1 MSTQYQVMD
10 GNTAAAYTS
19 YAFTEVS
26 AMFPITPSSV
36 MAELTDEWA
45 TQGKKNIFG
54 TTVDIIQLQSEGG
67 AAGAVH
73 GSLSAGALT
82 TTYTASQG
90 LLLMIPNIYKVAGE
104 LKPGVFHVS
113 ARTVSAHALSI
124 FGDHSDVM
132 ACRQTG
138 AAMMAS
144 ANPQEVMDLGAI
156 SHLSAIKGSMAFI
169 HFFDGFR
176 TSHEMQ
182 KIAVTDYDEMAKLVD
197 YEALEKFRK
206 GSLNPERPLTRG
218 TTQNPDIFFQQKEAS
233 NRYFDELPGIVSD
246 YMKKFGDVTGRY
258 YDLFDYYGAED
269 AEYLIVIM
277 GSGADTVKE
286 TVDYMTA
293 QGLKVGMINVHLY
306 RPFSLEHFL
315 DKVPATVKR
324 IAAMDRCKEAGSVGE
339 PLYKDICNVYYEK
352 GIPMEIVGGRYGVGQ
367 KDTTPAQF
375 VAVYE
380 NLMSDE
386 PKNDFTIGIEDDLTF
401 KSLPMK
407 EEISTS
413 SPGTIECKLWGIGSD
428 GTIGAGKNTTKIV
441 GKHTDKYVQAFFV
454 YDSKKSGGMTQTHLR
469 FSDDPIRS
477 PYLVTKAD
485 YVACS
490 VPAYLNIYDMTKHLK
505 DGGIFL
511 LNCMWKGEELEANLP
526 AAMKRDIASRGIK
539 LYVIDAIHAA
549 LDIGLGNRT
558 NTILQSSFFYLTGVM
573 PAEEAMEYMKD
584 AIRTTY
590 IKKGEDVIAKNI
602 SAIERGITDLVKVDV
617 PESWKDCPV
626 EEKEIDAPDYIK
638 NVVMPMNAQE
648 GDSLPV
654 SAFKDMADGSFP
666 NGSTEY
672 EKRGTAVTVP
682 CWEIDECIQ
691 CNRCAYVCPHAAIRP
706 FLLDEKE
713 MAEVPEG
720 FETVQAKGPGLEKYQ
735 FRMQLSPLDCT
746 GCGSCVENCPKKGV
760 ALHMEPL
767 PDMMGEADK
776 WTFAF
781 DKVMVKEEID
791 KKASVKNSQFAQP
804 LFEFSAACAGCAE
817 TPYIKLLTQL
827 FGRSMFIANASGC
840 SSAFGGST
848 PGTPYRKDKFGCGP
862 TWAMSLFEDCAEY
875 AYGMMLGSEKIRK
888 TLKAQ
893 VEELAGLG
901 VCRAECEDW
910 LENMENREA
919 SIDTTAKL
927 VAALG
932 GAPAGTEVEE
942 VKINP
947 ALSGRAA
954 ELATEIVKNKE
965 YLAKKSY
972 WAFGGD
978 GWAYDIGY
986 GGLDHVIA
994 SGRDINI
1001 LVLDTEVYSNTGGQ
1015 SSKATP
1021 TGAIAKFAAGGK
1033 ETKKKDLGMMA
1044 MSYGYVYVAQVAMGA
1059 DQNQTLKAFREAE
1072 AYPGPSIVICYCPCI
1087 EHGIKVGMTYSQIHQ
1102 KDAVDCGYWNLYRY
1116 NPLLAKEGKN
1126 PFTLDSKEPTAN
1138 LREFLMSENR
1148 YTALK
1153 LIDEDRAEQFYQ
1165 KAQKDCTERYEKYRA
1180 LAEG

>member
-1 MSTQYQVMD
+1 MSVKYQVMD

-54 TTVDIIQLQSEGG
+54 QTVDIIQLQSEGG

-176 TSHEMQ
+176 TSHEEQ
-182 KIAVTDYDEMAKLVD
+182 KIALTDYDEMAKLVD
-197 YEALEKFRK
+197 YDALEKFRK

-233 NRYFDELPGIVSD
+233 NRYFDELPGIVEE
-246 YMKKFGDVTGRY
+246 YMKKFGEVTGRHY
-258 YDLFDYYGAED
+258 SLFDYYGAED

-277 GSGADTVKE
+277 GSAADTTKE
-286 TVDYMTA
+286 TVDYMMA
-293 QGLKVGMINVHLY
+293 QGHKVGMINVHLY
-306 RPFSLEHFL
+306 RPFSIEHFL
-315 DKVPATVKR
+315 AKVPKTVRK
-324 IAAMDRCKEAGSVGE
+324 IAVMDRCKEAGSVGE
-339 PLYKDICNVYYEK
+339 PLYKDVCNVYYEQ

-367 KDTTPAQF
+367 KDTTPAQI
-375 VAVYE
+375 VSVYE
-380 NLMSDE
+380 NLMADE
-386 PKNDFTIGIEDDLTF
+386 PKNDFTVGIEDDLTF
-401 KSLPMK
+401 KSLPKK
-407 EEISTS
+407 EEIDVA
-413 SPGTIECKLWGIGSD
+413 SPGTLQCKLWGIGSD

-441 GKHTDKYVQAFFV
+441 GNETDKYVQAFFV

-469 FSDDPIRS
+469 FSDQPIRS

-490 VPAYLNIYDMTKHLK
+490 VPAYLGLYDMTKDVK
-505 DGGIFL
+505 DGGTFL
-511 LNCMWKGEELEANLP
+511 LNCMWKGKELEDHLP
-526 AAMKRDIASRGIK
+526 ADMKRDIANRNINF
-539 LYVIDAIHAA
+539 YVIDAISAA
-549 LDIGLGNRT
+549 IDIGLGNRT
-558 NTILQSSFFYLTGVM
+558 NTILQSAFFNLVNVM
-573 PAEEAMEYMKD
+573 EAEEATGHMKD

-590 IKKGEDVIAKNI
+590 IKKGEEVIAKNI
-602 SAIERGITDLVKVDV
+602 SAIERGFADLVKVEV
-617 PESWKDCPV
+617 PDYWKDAT
-626 EEKEIDAPDYIK
+626 EEKVEPDVPDYIK

-648 GDSLPV
+648 GNSLPV

-691 CNRCAYVCPHAAIRP
+691 CNRCSYVCPHAAIRP
-706 FLLDEKE
+706 FLLDEEERAKAP
-713 MAEVPEG
+713 AE
-720 FETVQAKGPGLEKYQ
+720 FKTMQATGKGLENYQ
-735 FRMQLSPLDCT
+735 YRIQLSPLDCT
-746 GCGSCVENCPKKGV
+746 GCGSCVECCPKSGS

-767 PDMMGEADK
+767 ADMLKEADN

-781 DKVMVKEEID
+781 DNVMVKEEIV
-791 KKASVKNSQFAQP
+791 KKESLKNSQFAQP

-827 FGRSMFIANASGC
+827 FGRSMFVANASGC

-875 AYGMMLGSEKIRK
+875 AYGMLLGSEKIRK
-888 TLKAQ
+888 TLKSQ

-901 VCRAECEDW
+901 VCKEECEAW
-910 LENMENREA
+910 LASMDNREE
-919 SIDTTAKL
+919 SIATTAKL

-932 GAPAGTEVEE
+932 GEPAGVEEE

-994 SGRDINI
+994 SGKDINI

-1044 MSYGYVYVAQVAMGA
+1044 MTYGYVYVAQVAMGA
-1059 DQNQTLKAFREAE
+1059 DPNQTLKAFREAE

-1087 EHGIKVGMTYSQIHQ
+1087 EHGIKVGMTHSQGHM
-1102 KDAVDCGYWNLYRY
+1102 KEAVDCGYWNLYRY

-1126 PFTLDSKEPTAN
+1126 PFILDSKEPTAD

-1153 LIDEDRAEQFYQ
+1153 LIDESRAEEFYQ
-1165 KAQKDCTERYEKYRA
+1165 KAQEDCTARYEKYRE
-1180 LAEG
+1180 LAEA